1 MKVQNAIAPCNSR
14 TGAQD
19 TSIPAQPTPGKLLDA
34 FRSVLREELPQIV
47 EGVLSR
53 LIDQLPAPGA
63 VKTDAP
69 ALLNVQEAADV
80 LRISKRKLET
90 IIAGGSLPVLWIG
103 GQRRIHPDTLTAFQR
118 KCTSKPRRRRTAER

>member
-1 MKVQNAIAPCNSR
+1 MKVRNATAPCNPR

-19 TSIPAQPTPGKLLDA
+19 SSVPAPPAPGKLIDA
-34 FRSVLREELPQIV
+34 FRSVLREEMSQIV
-47 EGVLSR
+47 EVVLSR
-53 LIDQLPAPGA
+53 LSDRLPAPGA
-63 VKTDAP
+63 AKPDAP
-69 ALLNVQEAADV
+69 ALLDVQEAADL

-118 KCTSKPRRRRTAER
+118 KCASKPRQRRNAER